1 MGKEEERL
9 GHRIHRARC
18 RSKRGSSVHPTA
30 AKWLHHIHHTHEQR
44 RREEATMDG
53 HYQAVLSL
61 LCLWPYGN
69 SLIVSSHSEFYQC
82 HTQNR
87 SHYHATSEA
96 SRSVHERRS
105 HRQSRAMQTRLPTL
119 VRRLKTTEF
128 RQERYMGRN
137 SPGKREEHRSFRLP
151 CGWTRALSNR
161 SIKGQLNLS
170 LINPKKDKKHPHL
183 AVYC

>member
-1 MGKEEERL
+1 M
-9 GHRIHRARC
+9 HA
-18 RSKRGSSVHPTA
+18 TA
-30 AKWLHHIHHTHEQR
+30 AKRLHHIHHTQEQR
-44 RREEATMDG
+44 RREEATTDG
-53 HYQAVLSL
+53 HDQVVLSL

-105 HRQSRAMQTRLPTL
+105 RRQSRATQTRLPTL
-119 VRRLKTTEF
+119 VRQLKTTEF
-128 RQERYMGRN
+128 RQERYMGRK
-137 SPGKREEHRSFRLP
+137 SPEKWEERRSFRLP

-161 SIKGQLNLS
+161 SIKRATKFKSDQSEERQKKTPSFSGLLLVILTLS
-170 LINPKKDKKHPHL
+170 LQLQQQAGNVTLIPF
-183 AVYC
+183 